1 MTLQAILSGQGLMF
15 LFFAVAA
22 IASGLLV
29 VVLQNPLR
37 AALSLVINLFSVAG
51 LYLSLNA
58 YFLATVQV
66 IVYAG
71 AIMVLFLFVIML
83 LNMGQ
88 PNLTTSYK
96 GLRTIIAFSTAVG
109 LGGLMAAVAVKA
121 NQPVAL
127 PTEAPIGGFAPGSV
141 EGIGRV
147 LYNPAL
153 PWLFAFEWTSFLLLV
168 AVIGAVVLAGRR
180 QSSSEGKA

>member
-29 VVLQNPLR
+29 VILQNPLR

-88 PNLTTSYK
+88 ANLKTSYT
-96 GLRTIIAFSTAVG
+96 GLRTIIAFASAIG
-109 LGGLMAAVAVKA
+109 LGGLMVAIALKDKS
-121 NQPVAL
+121 PVYL
-127 PTEAPIGGFAPGSV
+127 PSEATLTGSSPGSV
-141 EGIGRV
+141 EGVGKV
-147 LYNPAL
+147 LYNPSL

-168 AVIGAVVLAGRR
+168 AVIGAVVLAGKR
-180 QSSSEGKA
+180 QISSEGKA

>member
-22 IASGLLV
+22 VASGLLV
-29 VVLQNPLR
+29 VILQNPLR

-88 PNLTTSYK
+88 ANLNTSYR
-96 GLRTIIAFSTAVG
+96 GIRTILAFASAVG
-109 LGGLMAAVAVKA
+109 LGGLMSAVVIKG
-121 NQPVAL
+121 VAPLML
-127 PTEAPIGGFAPGSV
+127 PAETMIGGATPGSV
-141 EGIGRV
+141 EGVGKV
-147 LYNPAL
+147 LYNPSL

-168 AVIGAVVLAGRR
+168 AVIGAVVLAGKR
-180 QSSSEGKA
+180 QTSQEGKA